1 MRHEKNEPQQFIAIN
16 TYDIDLQAFERNEG
30 G

>member
-1 MRHEKNEPQQFIAIN
+1 LNNQQFIAIN
-16 TYDIDLQAFERNEG
+16 TYYIDVQAFERNLG